1 VAASATSAGDGRL
14 VLVAAGASAPHP
26 DKVQSGGE
34 DACMV
39 YVDEVSRVC
48 AMAVADGVSGWVDK
62 GVDAAAYS
70 KVLVTEAYDAYAG
83 DAAMS
88 PQAAMARAQAAA
100 AVPGSATFVL
110 AAMRD
115 GSTLDVANVGDAGVR
130 VVRDGR
136 VVMASEPQ
144 QHQFDMPFQLACD
157 AFVTAKF
164 DSAADA
170 DVLTCECKEGD
181 WVLLGSDGLFDNLF
195 DEELAQSVTVG
206 SRTL

>member
-1 VAASATSAGDGRL
+1 MAASATSAGDGRL